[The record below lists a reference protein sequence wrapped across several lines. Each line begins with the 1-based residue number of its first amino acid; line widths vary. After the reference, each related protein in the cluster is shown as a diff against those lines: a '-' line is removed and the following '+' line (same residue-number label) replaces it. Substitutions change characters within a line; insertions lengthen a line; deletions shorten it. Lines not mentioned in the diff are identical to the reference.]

1 MKNLT
6 VALFILG
13 ICFINISVLKA
24 DENKSIRSNDTEEV
38 KVSVNPLTHYGFVY
52 DFSSN
57 CCKRGYHD
65 DECTG
70 AFC

>member
-1 MKNLT
+1 MKNLI

-24 DENKSIRSNDTEEV
+24 DENKSIKSNDTEEV
-38 KVSVNPLTHYGFVY
+38 KSLVNPLTHYGFIR
-52 DFSSN
+52 DFDNN
-57 CCKRGYHD
+57 CCKRRYHD
-65 DECTG
+65 DECIG